1 MEITPPKRASWSGQ
15 VAFILAA
22 AASAIGL
29 GNLWRFPYLAAQYGG
44 GTFILVYLILVVTLG
59 FTLMVTEIAIGRR
72 TQQSQLTA
80 YSKLHR
86 GFGPLGLLATIIPVV
101 IVPYYC
107 VIGGWVL
114 KYFWTY
120 ARLAIQGGEDPFANA
135 EGFFGSFVGAP
146 FQPFGYGLLFILVCA
161 LVIALG
167 VKHGIEKSNL
177 VLMPLL
183 FVMAI
188 GISIYVVCQPG
199 AGAGVK
205 YYLVPNLDALSAAD
219 GSFSFAQLGKT
230 ILGAMGQMFYSL
242 SLAMGIMITYGSYM
256 RKGDSIER
264 SVRRIELFDTLI
276 AIVAGLMII
285 PAVYMFAVNNPKP
298 VTPKELEEAGG
309 SAQIVRSFA
318 EENVRARK
326 LSTEEI
332 ETLAKK
338 YEVDQ
343 TEDAVRA
350 RLLEDWMNQPVRID
364 QLEAAAK
371 DAAAPEAAEAAPAAP
386 EAAQAVAAAP
396 AAAPE
401 AAEAAP
407 AAPEATEAAPAAPE
421 AAPETA
427 ETAVEAAP
435 ETAEVAAEA
444 APEAAAATPETEP
457 SPDLAAVNLAKG
469 GDLSIKKSMNNGVGL
484 MFMTLPSVF
493 SGFGRMGPIL
503 GAVFFLLVAFAAL
516 TSAISLYEA
525 CVASVCD
532 LLGMK
537 RRNAT
542 FFMFF
547 VIAFLS
553 VFSALGFGVWDGLTP
568 FGMDFLTFFDFVTNA
583 VLMPIVAII
592 TCVFVGWIVKP
603 KTIEDEVLQ
612 GERKFAARGLYN
624 VMVKYVAP
632 ILIGA
637 VLISEIFRNLGLFG
651 WSI

>member
-1 MEITPPKRASWSGQ
+1 MNTPPESPVVPVRKRASWSGQ
-15 VAFILAA
+15 LAFVLAA

-44 GTFILVYLILVVTLG
+44 GTFIVVYLALVITLG
-59 FTLMVTEIAIGRR
+59 FTLMVTEIAIGRL

-86 GFGPLGLLATIIPVV
+86 GFGPLGLLATVIPVV

-120 ARLAIQGGEDPFANA
+120 LRMVFNPGENPFADA
-135 EGFFGSFVGAP
+135 SGFFGSFVGAS
-146 FQPFGYGLLFILVCA
+146 FAPFGYGLVFILVCA

-167 VKHGIEKSNL
+167 VKNGIEKSNL

-188 GISIYVVCQPG
+188 GIAVYVVCLPGSG
-199 AGAGVK
+199 AGIR

-219 GSFSFAQLGKT
+219 GSFSFAQLCKT

-264 SVRRIELFDTLI
+264 SVRRIEIFDTLI

-285 PAVYMFAVNNPKP
+285 PAVYMFAAKNPKD
-298 VTPKELEEAGG
+298 VTPAELEKAGG
-309 SAQIVRSFA
+309 NAELVQSFA
-318 EENVRARK
+318 EENIRALEFSEADLAK
-326 LSTEEI
+326 LG
-332 ETLAKK
+332 KK
-338 YEVDQ
+338 YEV
-343 TEDAVRA
+343 EAEEAAVRA
-350 RLLEDWMNQPVRID
+350 KLLEDWKSQPVRIA
-364 QLEAAAK
+364 QL
-371 DAAAPEAAEAAPAAP
+371 DEAAERAAATAGAAPAGAESP
-386 EAAQAVAAAP
+386 EA
-396 AAAPE
+396 
-401 AAEAAP
+401 
-407 AAPEATEAAPAAPE
+407 
-421 AAPETA
+421 
-427 ETAVEAAP
+427 
-435 ETAEVAAEA
+435 
-444 APEAAAATPETEP
+444 
-457 SPDLAAVNLAKG
+457 VNREKG
-469 GDLSIKKSMNNGVGL
+469 RELSIKKSMNGGVGL
-484 MFMTLPSVF
+484 MFMTLPTVF
-493 SGFGRMGPIL
+493 ADFGRVGAL
-503 GAVFFLLVAFAAL
+503 VGAVFFLLVAFAAL

-553 VFSALGFGVWDGLTP
+553 VFSALGFGVWGSLTP
-568 FGMDFLTFFDFVTNA
+568 FGMDFLTFFDFITNA
-583 VLMPIVAII
+583 VLMPIVAIV
-592 TCVFVGWIVKP
+592 TCIFVGWVIKP
-603 KTIEDEVLQ
+603 KVIEDEILK
-612 GERKFAARGLYN
+612 GEPRFVARGLYN

-632 ILIGA
+632 VLIGA
-637 VLISEIFRNLGLFG
+637 VLVSEICRNLGLFG

>member
-1 MEITPPKRASWSGQ
+1 MNTPPESPVVPVRKRASWSGQ
-15 VAFILAA
+15 LAFVLAA

-44 GTFILVYLILVVTLG
+44 GTFIVVYLALVVTLG
-59 FTLMVTEIAIGRR
+59 FTLMVTEIAIGRL

-86 GFGPLGLLATIIPVV
+86 GFGPLGLLATVIPVV

-120 ARLAIQGGEDPFANA
+120 LRMVFNPGENPFADA
-135 EGFFGSFVGAP
+135 SGFFGSFVGAS
-146 FQPFGYGLLFILVCA
+146 FAPFGYGLVFILACA

-167 VKHGIEKSNL
+167 VKNGIEKSNL

-188 GISIYVVCQPG
+188 GIAVYVVCLPGSG
-199 AGAGVK
+199 AGIR

-219 GSFSFAQLGKT
+219 GSFSFAQLCKT

-264 SVRRIELFDTLI
+264 SVRRIEIFDTLI

-285 PAVYMFAVNNPKP
+285 PAVYMFAVKNPKD
-298 VTPKELEEAGG
+298 VTPAELEKAGG
-309 SAQIVRSFA
+309 NAELVQSFA
-318 EENVRARK
+318 EENIRALEFSEADLAK
-326 LSTEEI
+326 LG
-332 ETLAKK
+332 KK
-338 YEVDQ
+338 YEV
-343 TEDAVRA
+343 EAEEAAVRA
-350 RLLEDWMNQPVRID
+350 KLLEDWKSQPVRIA
-364 QLEAAAK
+364 QL
-371 DAAAPEAAEAAPAAP
+371 DEAAERAATAGAAPAGAESP
-386 EAAQAVAAAP
+386 EA
-396 AAAPE
+396 
-401 AAEAAP
+401 
-407 AAPEATEAAPAAPE
+407 
-421 AAPETA
+421 
-427 ETAVEAAP
+427 
-435 ETAEVAAEA
+435 
-444 APEAAAATPETEP
+444 
-457 SPDLAAVNLAKG
+457 VNREKG
-469 GDLSIKKSMNNGVGL
+469 RELSIKKSMNGGVGL
-484 MFMTLPSVF
+484 MFMTLPTVF
-493 SGFGRMGPIL
+493 ADFGRVGAL
-503 GAVFFLLVAFAAL
+503 VGAVFFLLVAFAAL

-553 VFSALGFGVWDGLTP
+553 VFSALGFGVWGSLTP
-568 FGMDFLTFFDFVTNA
+568 FGMDFLTFFDFITNA
-583 VLMPIVAII
+583 VLMPIVAIV
-592 TCVFVGWIVKP
+592 TCVFVGWVIKP
-603 KTIEDEVLQ
+603 KVIEDEILK
-612 GERKFAARGLYN
+612 GEPRFVARGLYN

-632 ILIGA
+632 VLIGA
-637 VLISEIFRNLGLFG
+637 VLVSEICRTLGLFG